1 MNEAHSSVT
10 LSAGDYTAE
19 IGLRGG
25 QLLRLT
31 HGEDDHIVPASRG
44 AAGYPGAVLAPWPN
58 RVAEATYA
66 HQDIVYDLEA
76 NEERTG
82 AALHGLLTD
91 VDLTVRAEHDDHTE
105 LAGTIEPT
113 SGYPFRVEVVL
124 FYRLSPATGLAS
136 TFMARYRPDE
146 ESTAG
151 EADADSAESEEADV
165 LEAEDAAAED
175 AAAEDAAAEDPVL
188 EDAVV
193 ADESAVHLGHEDAAQ
208 AQDEPD
214 SAAEPA
220 DAAEASAEAEL
231 NTEGNSSTE
240 GDPELAAD
248 GEKADDAES
257 AQDAEDSDD
266 VEPLD
271 DSEPSEDTEPSEEAE
286 PSEDAEAAAE
296 AEDSAVDS
304 PGDSAEDGAEDG
316 AAAGPAE
323 AGPLTAPFGAGFHPY
338 LTAAGAALH
347 ECRLRLPA
355 RTVLTTAASG
365 HVEGREAVAGDFD
378 LSRGPLLGD
387 RTIDHAY
394 TDLPEEGWFAEL
406 SHGPTGFT
414 VRMIA
419 DARWAQIYT
428 GEAIDRAGVAVEPM
442 SCPPDAFNSGE
453 DLVQLAPGEWFR
465 MGYSI
470 EAIRDEL
477 RLS

>member
-31 HGEDDHIVPASRG
+31 HGEDNLIVPATSG

-105 LAGTIEPT
+105 LAGIIEPT

-151 EADADSAESEEADV
+151 EADADNSESEEADV
-165 LEAEDAAAED
+165 LEEDGAAAED
-175 AAAEDAAAEDPVL
+175 AAAEDAALEDAVTEDAAEDPVL

-193 ADESAVHLGHEDAAQ
+193 ADESAGHLGHEDAARV
-208 AQDEPD
+208 QDEPD

-231 NTEGNSSTE
+231 STE
-240 GDPELAAD
+240 GELSTEDDRELAAD
-248 GEKADDAES
+248 DEMTDDAES
-257 AQDAEDSDD
+257 AQDAEGPSD

-271 DSEPSEDTEPSEEAE
+271 DSEPSEDAELSEEAE
-286 PSEDAEAAAE
+286 PSEDAAAA
-296 AEDSAVDS
+296 
-304 PGDSAEDGAEDG
+304 
-316 AAAGPAE
+316 PAE
-323 AGPLTAPFGAGFHPY
+323 ADPLTAPFGAGFHPY

-355 RTVLTTAASG
+355 RTVLTTATSG

-470 EAIRDEL
+470 EAIREE
-477 RLS
+477 